1 MKRTLLT
8 AVVLAACVLVP
19 AVGAG
24 AAPQAAQDAV
34 CPQDTQTFTGTARD
48 LIVPQNGLCLISGAT
63 ITRDVIQR
71 DGAGAAIED
80 TSVGRD
86 VVFQNFA
93 GADISNTTIGRDV
106 VAQGAESGADIVDSS
121 IGRDF
126 AGRGEESG
134 ANILRSTIG
143 HDMLLLG
150 GAGDTHLESVSIGHD
165 FTASNPATV
174 QTGHNSPNTPGGP
187 VNVAHDFTINGSPD
201 LPFVFD
207 GLCNL
212 TVAHDVRIT
221 NRTVNLGIGF
231 GGHCEANGQHA
242 NNVGH
247 DLVMTGLTAKPGC
260 CGPSSIN
267 VINNHVGH
275 DLVFSDNT
283 AVAGGTLEVA
293 GNTVNH
299 DATCDRNN
307 PAVAA
312 TTPNVAGH
320 ANTCR

>member
-1 MKRTLLT
+1 MKRTLL
-8 AVVLAACVLVP
+8 AAAMLAACLLVS
-19 AVGAG
+19 AVGVG
-24 AAPQAAQDAV
+24 AASEAAQDVV

-48 LIVPQNGLCLISGAT
+48 LVVPENGLCLITGAT

-71 DGAGAAIED
+71 DGAGAAIQG

-86 VVFQNFA
+86 VVFQDFA

-106 VAQGAESGADIVDSS
+106 VARGTESGADITDSS
-121 IGRDF
+121 IGHDF
-126 AGRGEESG
+126 VGRGEDSG

-150 GAGDTHLESVSIGHD
+150 LAGGTHLESVTIGHD
-165 FTASNPATV
+165 FTASKPQTV

-187 VNVAHDFTINGSPD
+187 VSVAHDFTIDGSPD

-212 TVAHDVRIT
+212 TVGHDARIT
-221 NRTVNLGIGF
+221 NRSVNLGIGF

-242 NNVGH
+242 NDVGH
-247 DLVMTGLTAKPGC
+247 DLVMTGLSAETGVF
-260 CGPSSIN
+260 GPSSIN
-267 VINNHVGH
+267 VVGNHVAH

-293 GNTVNH
+293 GNTVDH
-299 DATCDRNN
+299 DATCDDND
-307 PAVAA
+307 PPVTV

-320 ANTCR
+320 ANTCG